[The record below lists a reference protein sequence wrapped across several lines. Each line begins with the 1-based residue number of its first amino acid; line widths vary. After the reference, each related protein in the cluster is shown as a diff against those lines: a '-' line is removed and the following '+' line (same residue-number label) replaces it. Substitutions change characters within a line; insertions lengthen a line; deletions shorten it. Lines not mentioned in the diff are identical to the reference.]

1 MRLYAHRGSPGSTS
15 YENTVPAVA
24 ASLAAGADGV
34 EVDLRLSSDGV
45 LVASH
50 DADLRRLAASPLL
63 VPTTRWDGLR
73 VACELR
79 GVPLARAEWMLA
91 AVAGRPVI
99 LELKHPMPGMVPRT
113 TAALVEMLSS
123 LAAAGLPLDVTV
135 SSFSPALV
143 AAVRSST
150 PAALGVRTAL
160 LGRVVDRPSALLRR
174 TLDAGHDEMH
184 PHVVTLL
191 GEPSALRARA
201 RARSDGRAL
210 DGQSRPRP
218 APPSRARRRC
228 HDHGRTGQCTARPGC
243 SPSAGPL
250 SRYAEARRDRHWCTR
265 AGRYVPTE
273 RLDAVRERF
282 FPGRRF
288 YGGGR

>member
-50 DADLRRLAASPLL
+50 DANLRRLAASPLL
-63 VPTTRWDGLR
+63 VATTPWDELR

-79 GVPLARAEWMLA
+79 GVPLARAEWLLA

-99 LELKHPMPGMVPRT
+99 LELKHPMPGMVART

-150 PAALGVRTAL
+150 AALGVRTAL

-191 GEPSALRARA
+191 GEPSAVEHAHALGVTVVPWTVNRGSALRRLAALGVDGMITDVPATARLGLA
-201 RARSDGRAL
+201 
-210 DGQSRPRP
+210 
-218 APPSRARRRC
+218 ARRA
-228 HDHGRTGQCTARPGC
+228 QAP
-243 SPSAGPL
+243 
-250 SRYAEARRDRHWCTR
+250 
-265 AGRYVPTE
+265 
-273 RLDAVRERF
+273 
-282 FPGRRF
+282 
-288 YGGGR
+288 